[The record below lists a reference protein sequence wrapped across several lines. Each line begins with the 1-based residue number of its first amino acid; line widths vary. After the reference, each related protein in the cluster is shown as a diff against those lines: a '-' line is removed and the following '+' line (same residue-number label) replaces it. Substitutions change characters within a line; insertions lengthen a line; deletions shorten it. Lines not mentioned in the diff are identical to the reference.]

1 MNSDNLKRKKIDTN
15 VPRAWLNEYHWL
27 DVEGDIMYCALCKER
42 SIKVD
47 WRDGVEYTSKFKQT
61 RLNEHGSSVK
71 HAEAVKGKAEIVRA
85 LQFFASKPNLMDA
98 KTQIKYR
105 NLFRNIYFVAKNDL
119 PLNMIERVHAHTA
132 LIGAAMPVNHASR
145 TTGSEIVDEIAN
157 YFKAGIIRELQE
169 SKYFSAMLDETT
181 DNTSKKQLIIFVRY
195 CLNGVVATKF
205 LASLVLKDFT
215 ALGIHS
221 VVSAFFRSY
230 DLYHKLVFL
239 CTDGAPV
246 MRSTNEGLA
255 GQLIKDNPYLVS
267 FHCIA
272 HRFSLGVNAC
282 AGNSK
287 NLSRVCSFV
296 SDAYSFLYASPKRVI
311 ALFENQKSIEEYT
324 LNLIKPIKI
333 RWLSFIRAASRLCQ
347 VFESVY
353 ATFKEFSHDDAHAKG
368 LKKMMEK
375 MNVVLWIHALAD
387 VYPTLNFVL
396 CNLEKSEIDVVLL
409 EDSVNTAI
417 TYLNETFMAESIT
430 TSNYVRAKTLIL
442 DNIQNNKLIYGSF
455 NVSLPKKNGSMDEN
469 FQIFEQEL
477 QDFILEMIS
486 SLKALLENL
495 HFPRYLRVLD
505 PETIQKEAN
514 LTNPVFGEEEIAALV
529 NFYTQ
534 KTYSKVPVTLLN
546 DDVYEEWKL
555 YKICARKMNTLFSKE
570 DNWIS
575 IFSGM
580 KPMLP
585 NLLDLIELY
594 RILPLSTV
602 DCERGFSRMNLIKT
616 DLRSRLSDCRLEA
629 LMHIS
634 INGPENIENQ
644 LDQIIQEWNS
654 KLDRKI

>member
-1 MNSDNLKRKKIDTN
+1 MLFFWRI
-15 VPRAWLNEYHWL
+15 
-27 DVEGDIMYCALCKER
+27 R
-42 SIKVD
+42 SI
-47 WRDGVEYTSKFKQT
+47 
-61 RLNEHGSSVK
+61 
-71 HAEAVKGKAEIVRA
+71 
-85 LQFFASKPNLMDA
+85 
-98 KTQIKYR
+98 
-105 NLFRNIYFVAKNDL
+105 
-119 PLNMIERVHAHTA
+119 
-132 LIGAAMPVNHASR
+132 
-145 TTGSEIVDEIAN
+145 
-157 YFKAGIIRELQE
+157 
-169 SKYFSAMLDETT
+169 
-181 DNTSKKQLIIFVRY
+181 
-195 CLNGVVATKF
+195 
-205 LASLVLKDFT
+205 
-215 ALGIHS
+215 
-221 VVSAFFRSY
+221 
-230 DLYHKLVFL
+230 
-239 CTDGAPV
+239 
-246 MRSTNEGLA
+246 
-255 GQLIKDNPYLVS
+255 
-267 FHCIA
+267 
-272 HRFSLGVNAC
+272 
-282 AGNSK
+282 
-287 NLSRVCSFV
+287 
-296 SDAYSFLYASPKRVI
+296 
-311 ALFENQKSIEEYT
+311 
-324 LNLIKPIKI
+324 
-333 RWLSFIRAASRLCQ
+333 
-347 VFESVY
+347 
-353 ATFKEFSHDDAHAKG
+353 
-368 LKKMMEK
+368 
-375 MNVVLWIHALAD
+375 
-387 VYPTLNFVL
+387 
-396 CNLEKSEIDVVLL
+396 LL
-409 EDSVNTAI
+409 